1 MFCGN
6 LVVMVSALLLRSGW
20 KQGQTHL
27 GKKFP
32 ILLKPSI
39 LQLKIYDLTR
49 HTISESFPRIILDG
63 VKQVKALPYAQT
75 KIVST
80 RQGI

>member
-1 MFCGN
+1 
-6 LVVMVSALLLRSGW
+6 MVSALLLRSGW

-49 HTISESFPRIILDG
+49 HIRVFSKNNIGWSKASESITLRTNEDCE
-63 VKQVKALPYAQT
+63 YQT
-75 KIVST
+75 RNIKIVLLR
-80 RQGI
+80 RQC